1 MRSTDWVRRKRIA
14 VTAVVSVLWAA
25 VLIALGILLP
35 PLGGLLFIVLFL
47 LAIFKTEYFIIAL
60 ASVPLLVWK
69 MTGPSLTENEQ
80 KQKSVT
86 DISQPTFRSDMTGL
100 EYEEFVATRLKV
112 EGYTDVTVTKASGDH
127 GADILAVTQTG
138 ITAVIQCKLYKG
150 VVGQEAVQQAVS
162 AREYYHRSQ
171 AIVITNSTFTPAAKD
186 FARHTDTILIEN
198 YI

>member
-1 MRSTDWVRRKRIA
+1 MTISIYT
-14 VTAVVSVLWAA
+14 
-25 VLIALGILLP
+25 

-47 LAIFKTEYFIIAL
+47 LAIFKTEYFIIAI
-60 ASVPLLVWK
+60 ASVPLLGWM
-69 MTGPSLTENEQ
+69 MTGPSLPENEQ

-86 DISQPTFRSDMTGL
+86 DTSKPTFRSDMTGL
-100 EYEEFVATRLKV
+100 EYEEFVATRLKI

-186 FARHTDTILIEN
+186 FAQHTDTILIEN